1 MATPKYLWLDF
12 ETTGL
17 DPAKGCLLEV
27 FAVATG
33 SDLRPIDDGY
43 HALIQPWAVF
53 PMDDYVRKMH
63 TENGL
68 LRELQEIG
76 GRDADTVC
84 DELEH
89 YLYRHF
95 GGVKGRAIL
104 AGASVHFDHAWLAF
118 HLQRLNYLFSHRHYD
133 VSVLKMVAQDAGDM
147 WTKTTAHRSKD
158 DVFASMDDARMCIN
172 WLTHSQEAERY
183 SNDLTFVPEDAG
195 IAATEKAMND
205 DASRGSSS

>member
-68 LRELQEIG
+68 LRELQETG

-133 VSVLKMVAQDAGDM
+133 VSALKMVAADAGMM
-147 WTKTTAHRSKD
+147 WKKQAAHRSRD
-158 DVFASMDDARMCIN
+158 DVFASIQDAVDCI
-172 WLTHSQEAERY
+172 SYIARAEQSGDY
-183 SNDLTFVPEDAG
+183 
-195 IAATEKAMND
+195 AAAIL
-205 DASRGSSS
+205 